1 MLLVLNG
8 HHDLVE
14 FTLPPFEGGM
24 EWMLELDTNIP
35 GSPPEYRGKAQDKY
49 GMTGRSMIL
58 LVGVT
63 VREAN

>member
-14 FTLPPFEGGM
+14 FTLPSFEGGM
-24 EWMLELDTNIP
+24 EWILELDTNIP

-49 GMTGRSMIL
+49 GMTVSFR
-58 LVGVT
+58 
-63 VREAN
+63 